1 MFGGVP
7 ESLTFPFLM
16 PSHRSSTHYPPIV
29 HSPPPEINRASVIT
43 RATGLRYKLTHLL
56 TNVTKLC
63 KYSTDEV

>member
-7 ESLTFPFLM
+7 ESPTFPFPM

-43 RATGLRYKLTHLL
+43 RATGLRYKLTHL
-56 TNVTKLC
+56 
-63 KYSTDEV
+63 